1 MNDPR
6 KYSAA
11 AARNRDVILS
21 VLKTKFPATGTILEI
36 ASGSGEHIVHF
47 AKYCPGLSFQ
57 PTDPSQQALAS
68 IAAWTLEASVPNVRQ
83 PIALDVS
90 QTEWQAQWVDE
101 QAGTSIDGLFCSNM
115 IHIAPWEACT
125 GLITGAGKLLRTHAP
140 LIFYGPFFRTG
151 TDAAPGNV
159 AFDQDLRLRNP
170 QWGIRHL
177 EALADVANDSG
188 FLAPEVTEMPSN
200 NLCVAF
206 RRGPLFDQ

>member
-11 AARNRDVILS
+11 AARNRDAILS
-21 VLKTKFPATGTILEI
+21 VLKAKLPATGTILEI

-47 AKYCPGLSFQ
+47 AKHCPGLSFQ
-57 PTDPSQQALAS
+57 PTDPSQEALAS
-68 IAAWTLEASVPNVRQ
+68 IAAWTLEANVPNVRQ

-90 QTEWQAQWVDE
+90 KNEWQAQWAGE
-101 QAGTSIDGLFCSNM
+101 QSGTSIDGLYCSNM

-125 GLITGAGKLLRTHAP
+125 GLITGAGKLLQTDAP
-140 LIFYGPFFRTG
+140 LIFYGPFFRTD
-151 TDAAPGNV
+151 TETAPGNV

-170 QWGIRHL
+170 QWGIRQL
-177 EALADVANDSG
+177 ETLADVAHASG

-200 NLCVAF
+200 NLCVTF
-206 RRGPLFDQ
+206 RRGPSFDQ